1 MSLSTKKVNKVSS
14 VELIQIE
21 RRISIP
27 QLQVRGALSG
37 GEGGCLCQWELK
49 APTDRSQ
56 SDCVHEQAAKAD
68 CECPL
73 YKYIRWEMTL
83 TSIGGEKQAS
93 ISGGSQSLI

>member
-1 MSLSTKKVNKVSS
+1 MGK
-14 VELIQIE
+14 
-21 RRISIP
+21 
-27 QLQVRGALSG
+27 
-37 GEGGCLCQWELK
+37 GGCLCQWELK

-93 ISGGSQSLI
+93 ISGGSQSPSDIASGRITEVRS